1 SPAAILSHCI
11 DSNHPPLYF
20 LILRYWILAFGD
32 SAFSV
37 RLLSVIFGF
46 LALPVVYKISDLL
59 FGVRTA
65 LLATLL
71 TALSAFSIGNSQE
84 ARMYSLTVLL
94 ALLSI
99 YFFIRLLEKKDT
111 MVSAGYIFS
120 TVLLLYT
127 HYSGFFIPL
136 VQSIF
141 FFSALIRKKNHTHF
155 GLRNWIVLQIALLGF
170 YVSWITQ
177 PILAMSK
184 IVNNPVA
191 PAGTSSFLSI
201 IEPLRSYSGTTL
213 LLSLFVISLF
223 AAVIPVRNVGKESS
237 IMPHAKKVY
246 FLLLWLFIP
255 ITTIFI
261 MSRYQLLYFLS
272 RYTAISAPPFYILA
286 AAGTGR
292 ILNRRIR
299 IPIVYAFTALSLI
312 GIGIYFDT
320 IHHCQWRKAAG
331 YINSAARSGDVLI
344 FDAGYLQEN
353 IFDYYSTRTDLIKMP
368 FPERM
373 RKVPMT
379 MREKTMIVQT
389 RDIEDI
395 KQDINQHP
403 RIWLILCYS
412 RDEKGLMRKML
423 SAAYNEIDYRRY
435 LGIEVFL
442 FARRDEIETSHD

>member
-1 SPAAILSHCI
+1 
-11 DSNHPPLYF
+11 
-20 LILRYWILAFGD
+20 LAFGD

-37 RLLSVIFGF
+37 RLLSVTFGF

-65 LLATLL
+65 LLAALL

-94 ALLSI
+94 ALLSV

-111 MVSAGYIFS
+111 MVLAGYISS
-120 TVLLLYT
+120 TVLLFYT
-127 HYSGFFIPL
+127 HYSGFFIPF

-141 FFSALIRKKNHTHF
+141 FFSTLIGKKGHPHF
-155 GLRNWIVLQIALLGF
+155 GLRNWIILQIVLLGF

-191 PAGTSSFLSI
+191 PSGASSLLSI
-201 IEPLRSYSGTTL
+201 IDPLRNYSGTTL
-213 LLSLFVISLF
+213 LLSLFVISSF
-223 AAVIPVRNVGKESS
+223 AAIIPIRNVGDEASTVS
-237 IMPHAKKVY
+237 HVKKVY

-261 MSRYQLLYFLS
+261 MSRHQLLYFLS
-272 RYTAISAPPFYILA
+272 RYTAISAPSLYILA
-286 AAGTGR
+286 AAGTGG

-299 IPIVYAFTALSLI
+299 IPIVCTFTALSLI
-312 GIGIYFDT
+312 GIGIYFDMPRR
-320 IHHCQWRKAAG
+320 HQWRKAAG
-331 YINSAARSGDVLI
+331 YIDSTARSGDVLI

-353 IFDYYSTRTDLIKMP
+353 IFDYYSTRADLIKIP
-368 FPERM
+368 FPQRT

-379 MREKTMIVQT
+379 MREKAMVVQAQ
-389 RDIEDI
+389 DIKAL

-442 FARRDEIETSHD
+442 FARRDGIETSHD